1 MEKGDFTE
9 EEIENAKKEGI
20 EFLFKNNIVKI
31 IGNKKVEKIECI
43 KTELMQ
49 KEGEIRKSPVE
60 IKDSNYIIDM
70 DYVIMALGSK
80 TDIQVLNKLGI
91 ELTQDKYVKVN
102 NKNQTSNTKIFA
114 GGDIKGEK
122 STVAWAARSGRDTA
136 ENIESFLNNNI

>member
-1 MEKGDFTE
+1 MQ
-9 EEIENAKKEGI
+9 EILN
-20 EFLFKNNIVKI
+20 
-31 IGNKKVEKIECI
+31 
-43 KTELMQ
+43 
-49 KEGEIRKSPVE
+49 S
-60 IKDSNYIIDM
+60 
-70 DYVIMALGSK
+70 
-80 TDIQVLNKLGI
+80 DIQYLKGVGPNRKLVLNKLGI